1 MVVEYNCINKS
12 HLGVKY
18 MSNKTFGMHAA
29 TCDRVVLVYFLST
42 QIGNKKFPVIM
53 RYYCEDIMRIFWFG
67 RKIKAY
73 RAFLQQIINETKEM
87 KTKNSYYT
95 TL

>member
-29 TCDRVVLVYFLST
+29 TCDRVVLVSVGAVFTEKIADQNCQFCKFL
-42 QIGNKKFPVIM
+42 KKSKN
-53 RYYCEDIMRIFWFG
+53 G
-67 RKIKAY
+67 RFCTAKSAP
-73 RAFLQQIINETKEM
+73 
-87 KTKNSYYT
+87 
-95 TL
+95 